1 MLIACVYAMPTNHE
15 LVTEID
21 ERNPDNSYFFLWVL
35 TPKLFS
41 FVINK
46 SNYPSYETNDGQLR
60 EETGEFEEEN
70 GIKTFRVHGRFSYR
84 GPDGVFYEVKYVSDK
99 DGFRPKGDHLPGVAA
114 IKSALPSM
122 KPSIKR
128 IQPSLIASLTG

>member
-1 MLIACVYAMPTNHE
+1 MGINTYL
-15 LVTEID
+15 
-21 ERNPDNSYFFLWVL
+21 SG
-35 TPKLFS
+35 

-46 SNYPSYETNDGQLR
+46 TNYPSYETNDGQLR

-99 DGFRPKGDHLPGVAA
+99 DGFQPKGDHLPGVKG